1 MTDMKPSTCTDE
13 SELRTWVRFLLTHS
27 AITRELEAQLM
38 GAHGLTL
45 SDYDVLV
52 QLARAPER
60 RLRNIELAKAVVLTR
75 SGVTRLVDGLENDGL
90 VTRAC
95 CPSDKRGT
103 LVHLTDEGMRRLRE
117 AAGTHLDGVRELFLE
132 KIGPKGRAQMDA
144 LLGSLPGG
152 ADCDMENRACMAE
165 IPADSRQPTAG

>member
-1 MTDMKPSTCTDE
+1 MSSYTCTEE
-13 SELRTWVRFLLTHS
+13 SEVRTWVRFIATHS

-60 RLRNIELAKAVVLTR
+60 KMRNIELANAIVLTR
-75 SGVTRLVDGLENDGL
+75 SGVTRLVDGLERDGL
-90 VTRAC
+90 VARAS

-103 LVHLTDEGMRRLRE
+103 FIMLTDEGMRRLRE
-117 AAGTHLDGVRELFLE
+117 AAATHLDGVRQLFLE
-132 KIGPKGRAQMDA
+132 RIGPEGRSA
-144 LLGSLPGG
+144 
-152 ADCDMENRACMAE
+152 
-165 IPADSRQPTAG
+165 